1 MFFAYLHL
9 GLIPKSLNAK
19 LFNINILKPSDMH
32 TYVCVSGGYST
43 LIFESFSLRK
53 FLMSSHANQEE
64 KPSLKN

>member
-19 LFNINILKPSDMH
+19 LFNINILKHSDMH
-32 TYVCVSGGYST
+32 VCVSGGYST

-53 FLMSSHANQEE
+53 FLMSPHANQEE

>member
-19 LFNINILKPSDMH
+19 LFNINILKHSDMH
-32 TYVCVSGGYST
+32 VSVSGGYST